1 MARPGFFDLQT
12 ATDLLRKLEREYA
25 RLEQNPEDVDYAY
38 NFFATAENMPE
49 WIKGG
54 GRTGKA
60 FKHAIQQQQL
70 ILTLSNELATGAK
83 HFISGKQ
90 NPAVASAAREG
101 YVAPGYVAPGYV
113 AAPLTV
119 RLNPKQATQFG
130 QEAMNVLEL
139 ASQVLTF
146 WRRYL
151 DEDRAR

>member
-1 MARPGFFDLQT
+1 MASLGFFDLQM
-12 ATDLLRKLEREYA
+12 ATDLLCKLEREYA
-25 RLEQNPEDVDYAY
+25 RLEQDPDDVDHAY

-54 GRTGKA
+54 GRKGKA

-70 ILTLSNELATGAK
+70 ILTLCNELATGAK
-83 HFISGKQ
+83 HFTPGKQ
-90 NPAVASAAREG
+90 NPAVVSAAREG

-119 RLNPKQATQFG
+119 RLNPQQATKLR

-146 WRRYL
+146 WQRYL
-151 DEDRAR
+151 GEDMAR